1 MSTPLNVDVE
11 ILKLARLVACEPKA
25 LAYMREVDPQD
36 IRDLREQV
44 TVVMFDADRQ
54 MLQRVAS
61 AARLIPTKLAAVIG
75 ERAFGPLLCARLT
88 GLLEPS
94 RAVDVAAK
102 LPTPFLTDLAIELDP
117 RRASRVIAEI
127 PPKQI
132 AEITKVL
139 AEREEFVAM
148 GGFVGHLSEAALRAA
163 IAVVDDEALLRTAY
177 VVESKGSL
185 GALVATLPTERLE
198 TIIATAAE
206 QDLWIEALDVL
217 GHVSEA
223 QRGQLG
229 DIAAGQD
236 DEVLDSMIR
245 AAQRELL
252 WVDVLPVTSAMS
264 AESRARFA
272 SLKSIQTRPVLASI
286 VDAASRHGL
295 WPELLQ
301 LLPLLPAAAR
311 RRVAA
316 LGTGFGRPVLAQIVT
331 AAHAR
336 KLWAPLMQF
345 ATELERRTKLLIAK
359 LLAASDDDV
368 LDGLLDAVWEERLE
382 PELAQLAALLPKAE
396 MSTFCE
402 RLVKRAGEEF
412 IATLRE
418 AAQEH
423 ELTALVEALAALCD
437 G

>member
-1 MSTPLNVDVE
+1 MSSALNTDVE
-11 ILKLARLVACEPKA
+11 ILKLARLVACDSSELDYLRFVDA
-25 LAYMREVDPQD
+25 QEV
-36 IRDLREQV
+36 RDLREQV

-61 AARLIPTKLAAVIG
+61 AAKLIPSRLAAVVG

-102 LPTPFLTDLAIELDP
+102 LPTPFLTDLAVALDP

-132 AEITKVL
+132 ADITRLL
-139 AEREEFVAM
+139 AEREEYIAM

-163 IAVVDDEALLRTAY
+163 IAVVSDEALLKTAY

-185 GALVATLPTERLE
+185 GALVATLPVERLE
-198 TIIATAAE
+198 SIIATANASG
-206 QDLWIEALDVL
+206 LWVEALDVL
-217 GHVSEA
+217 RHVDER
-223 QRGQLG
+223 QRGELG

-236 DEVLDSMIR
+236 DEVLDGMIK
-245 AAQRELL
+245 AAQKHLL
-252 WVDVLPVTSAMS
+252 WEDVLPVTRAMS
-264 AESRARFA
+264 DDSRARFA
-272 SLKSIQTRPVLASI
+272 ALKAVQTRPVLASI

-316 LGTGFGRPVLAQIVT
+316 LGTGFGRPVLGQIVG
-331 AAHAR
+331 AAHGR
-336 KLWAPLMQF
+336 GLWGPLLQF
-345 ATELERRTKLLIAK
+345 ATELEPRTRVDVAK
-359 LLAASDDDV
+359 LLAQVDDDV
-368 LDGLLDAVWEERLE
+368 LDGLLDGVWEQRLE
-382 PELAQLAALLPKAE
+382 PELARLAALLPAKDMGA
-396 MSTFCE
+396 FGD
-402 RLVKRAGEEF
+402 RLVVRGGAEVVE
-412 IATLRE
+412 ALRE
-418 AAQEH
+418 AADEQDLEQ
-423 ELTALVEALAALCD
+423 LSDVLSAV
-437 G
+437 

>member
-1 MSTPLNVDVE
+1 MNTALNTDVE
-11 ILKLARLVACEPKA
+11 ILKLARVVACDA
-25 LAYMREVDPQD
+25 SDLDYLQHVDPQE

-54 MLQRVAS
+54 MLQRVAG
-61 AARLIPTKLAAVIG
+61 AAKLIPSKLAAVVG

-102 LPTPFLTDLAIELDP
+102 LPTPFLADLAVALDP

-132 AEITKVL
+132 AEITRLL
-139 AEREEFVAM
+139 AERDEHIAM

-163 IAVVDDEALLRTAY
+163 IAVVSDETLLETAY

-185 GALVATLPTERLE
+185 GALVATLPAKRLE
-198 TIIATAAE
+198 SIIATANEAG
-206 QDLWIEALDVL
+206 LWIQALDVL
-217 GHVSEA
+217 RYVDEQ
-223 QRGQLG
+223 QRGELG
-229 DIAAGQD
+229 DIAAGQA
-236 DEVLDSMIR
+236 DEVLDGMVKT
-245 AAQRELL
+245 AQKELL
-252 WVDVLPVTSAMS
+252 WDDVLPVTRAMS
-264 AESRARFA
+264 PESRARFA
-272 SLKSIQTRPVLASI
+272 ELKSIHTRPVLASI

-316 LGTGFGRPVLAQIVT
+316 LGTGFGRNVLQQIVR
-331 AAHAR
+331 AAHEQG
-336 KLWAPLMQF
+336 LWGPLLGF
-345 ATELERRTKLLIAK
+345 GTELERRTQLDLAK
-359 LLAASDDDV
+359 LLAAIDDDV

-382 PELAQLAALLPKAE
+382 PELARLAALLPKKD
-396 MSTFCE
+396 MSAFGD
-402 RLVKRAGEEF
+402 RLTTRGGEEF
-412 IATLRE
+412 VAALR
-418 AAQEH
+418 AAAEEH
-423 ELTALVEALAALCD
+423 DLDALSAALAPA
-437 G
+437 